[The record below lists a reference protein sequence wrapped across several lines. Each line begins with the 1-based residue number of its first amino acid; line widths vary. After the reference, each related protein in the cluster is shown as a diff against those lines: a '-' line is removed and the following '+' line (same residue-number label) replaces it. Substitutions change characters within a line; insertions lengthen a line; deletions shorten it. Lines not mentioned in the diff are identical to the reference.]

1 LKVLVNDCF
10 QHDREQLTHAE
21 ALTLLKSRA
30 QPATGVEEA
39 LLNQALG
46 RILARPVFAPRPIPA
61 HDNAAVDGYAFAYV
75 NYDCLRG
82 ANLIVKGR
90 AAAGKPL
97 DGSPAHGTAS
107 RIFTGAMMPPGYD
120 SVAMQED
127 VTLSESGGE
136 QRVHIPPGLERGA
149 NRRLAGEDVTANQML
164 LDAGAR
170 LRPQDIA
177 AIAATGIAKIHCHAP
192 LRVGIFSTGDE
203 IIRPGV
209 PFKPGLV
216 FDANGPML
224 ISLAELLTTHVLDLG
239 VLPDDADVVRER
251 LTEAAGAVDVLIT
264 SGGVSRGEED
274 HVGKTLR
281 ALGSLY
287 MWRLAIKPGRPMSF
301 GQIGDCVFVG
311 LPGNPVASFVCF
323 MLYARPLLLALSG
336 GRWNDPRRFLVR
348 TTFSLKRKA
357 GRRDFLRGWLVA
369 DAGGELRAQK
379 YPEDGSGI
387 ISSLRQAEGLIEI
400 AEDVEFVEENSLVP
414 FIPFSEFGVTAS

>member
-1 LKVLVNDCF
+1 VKTLINDCF
-10 QHDREQLTHAE
+10 QHSREHLTHAE

-30 QPATGVEEA
+30 QPVTKTEETP
-39 LLNQALG
+39 LGQALG
-46 RILARPVFAPRPIPA
+46 RILARPIFAPRPIPA
-61 HDNAAVDGYAFAYV
+61 HDNAAVDGYAFACAD
-75 NYDCLRG
+75 YDRLRG

-90 AAAGKPL
+90 VAAGKPL
-97 DGSPAHGTAS
+97 DGLPAHGTAS
-107 RIFTGAMMPPGYD
+107 RIFTGAMMPSGHD
-120 SVAMQED
+120 SVVMQED
-127 VTLSESGGE
+127 VTLSESDGE
-136 QRVHIPPGLERGA
+136 QWVHIPPGLEPGA
-149 NRRLAGEDVTANQML
+149 NRRLAGEDVIANQML

-177 AIAATGIAKIHCHAP
+177 AIAATGIANIHCHAP

-203 IIRPGV
+203 IIRPGA

-224 ISLAELLTTHVLDLG
+224 LSLAGLLTTHVLGLG
-239 VLPDDADVVRER
+239 VLPDGANVVRER
-251 LTEAAGAVDVLIT
+251 LTEAASLTDVLIT

-281 ALGSLY
+281 DLGSLY

-336 GRWNDPRRFLVR
+336 GCWSDPRRFLVR
-348 TTFSLKRKA
+348 TAFSLKRKA

-369 DAGGELRAQK
+369 DAGGELRVQK

-400 AEDVEFVEENSLVP
+400 AEDVESVEENSLIP
-414 FIPFSEFGVTAS
+414 FIPFSEFGVMAS